1 MGGAHIKR
9 VTQPRWSMK
18 QPLAPSAH
26 QLLPSSARSPRLF
39 FTCLP
44 YLPHPRR
51 LILFSRLRPSP
62 SATMVSF
69 KSFLVVGL
77 TTALLL
83 VTVVAAQGEEVPD
96 KYVAETSSSE
106 GSSGAGDRARIS
118 GDASFGYSP
127 PRPSGRCRAFLCG
140 TYTRTVWARVFYSWY
155 SSTSLSPGSS
165 VSDGGT
171 VLFCRRSRW
180 CRRCYRCIVYKWIR
194 TTTRLPRFCC
204 WRRGALGGSGAGSA
218 AISAADES

>member
-9 VTQPRWSMK
+9 VTQSRWSMK

-26 QLLPSSARSPRLF
+26 QVLPSSARSPRLF

-69 KSFLVVGL
+69 KSFLAVGL

-83 VTVVAAQGEEVPD
+83 VTVVAAQEEQVPD
-96 KYVAETSSSE
+96 KYVAETSSSDRS
-106 GSSGAGDRARIS
+106 GGATGGAGGS
-118 GDASFGYSP
+118 GGTSFKRLPG
-127 PRPSGRCRAFLCG
+127 RPTGGCPAFICG
-140 TYTRTVWARVFYSWY
+140 TYTKSVWARVFYAWY

-171 VLFCRRSRW
+171 VLFCRPSTW
-180 CRRCYRCIVYKWIR
+180 CRKCYRCIVYKWVK
-194 TTTRLPRFCC
+194 TTTQLPKFCC
-204 WRRGALGGSGAGSA
+204 LWYGAPGGGAA
-218 AISAADES
+218 AISAAAEP

>member
-9 VTQPRWSMK
+9 VTQSRWSMK

-26 QLLPSSARSPRLF
+26 QVLPSSARSPRLF

-51 LILFSRLRPSP
+51 PILFSRPPPSP

-69 KSFLVVGL
+69 KSFLAVGL

-83 VTVVAAQGEEVPD
+83 VTVVAAQEEQVPD
-96 KYVAETSSSE
+96 KYVAETSSSDS
-106 GSSGAGDRARIS
+106 GGGATAGAGGS
-118 GDASFGYSP
+118 GGTLFKVP
-127 PRPSGRCRAFLCG
+127 PGGPYGRCPAFICG
-140 TYTRTVWARVFYSWY
+140 TYTKTVWARVFYAWY
-155 SSTSLSPGSS
+155 SSTSLSTGSS

-171 VLFCRRSRW
+171 VLFCRRAKW
-180 CRRCYRCIVYKWIR
+180 CRRCYRCIVYKWVK
-194 TTTRLPRFCC
+194 TTTQLPKFCC
-204 WRRGALGGSGAGSA
+204 WPGGGLGASGAGPA
-218 AISAADES
+218 AISAADER